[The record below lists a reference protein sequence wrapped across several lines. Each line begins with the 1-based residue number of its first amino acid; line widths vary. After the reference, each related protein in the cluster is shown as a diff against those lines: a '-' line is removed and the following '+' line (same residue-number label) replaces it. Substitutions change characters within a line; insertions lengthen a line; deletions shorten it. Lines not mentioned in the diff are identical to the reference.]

1 MAETGERLVR
11 WERTHTPD
19 PEKHELYQDSRDKWQ
34 AVYQD
39 QLGLVDHGLTTS
51 LWKAPGYSFI
61 DSHIMMTVAVSFEYS
76 YSYFPSFRAGL
87 LKASLQI
94 HRSITSTIFKGKLLF
109 FLKH

>member
-1 MAETGERLVR
+1 TGERLVR

-51 LWKAPGYSFI
+51 LWKAPG
-61 DSHIMMTVAVSFEYS
+61 
-76 YSYFPSFRAGL
+76 L
-87 LKASLQI
+87 
-94 HRSITSTIFKGKLLF
+94 
-109 FLKH
+109 

>member
-1 MAETGERLVR
+1 MFTGKKSAQIREILISESAWEEMTCLFAPSLGCAIAAGVGAGIFSSMAETGERLVR

-51 LWKAPGYSFI
+51 LWKAPG
-61 DSHIMMTVAVSFEYS
+61 
-76 YSYFPSFRAGL
+76 L
-87 LKASLQI
+87 
-94 HRSITSTIFKGKLLF
+94 
-109 FLKH
+109 

>member
-1 MAETGERLVR
+1 GCAIAAGVGAGIFSSMAETGERLVR

-51 LWKAPGYSFI
+51 LWKAPG
-61 DSHIMMTVAVSFEYS
+61 
-76 YSYFPSFRAGL
+76 L
-87 LKASLQI
+87 
-94 HRSITSTIFKGKLLF
+94 
-109 FLKH
+109 